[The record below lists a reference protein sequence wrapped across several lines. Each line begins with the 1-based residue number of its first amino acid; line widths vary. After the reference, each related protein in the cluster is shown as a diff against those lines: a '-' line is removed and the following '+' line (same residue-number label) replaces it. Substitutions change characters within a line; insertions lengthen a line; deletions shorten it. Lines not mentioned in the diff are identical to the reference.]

1 MHYVTRQGRRIA
13 VETVET
19 GVIPN
24 RRRQV
29 DPFVKV
35 PLQWAVAAA
44 KATRTRKA
52 LVWLLLLYEAW
63 KAKGVPFPLSNE
75 KLARYG
81 VSRET
86 KRRAL
91 AEIEASGLC
100 TVQRQHGRAPVVTLP
115 ARYTASVSETNCL

>member
-1 MHYVTRQGRRIA
+1 MRHVIRQGRRIA

-19 GVIPN
+19 GMAPQ
-24 RRRQV
+24 RRRQQV

-35 PLQWAVAAA
+35 PLQWAAAAA
-44 KATRTRKA
+44 KATRTPKA
-52 LVWLLLLYEAW
+52 LVWVLLLYEAW

-75 KLARYG
+75 KLARLG

-100 TVQRQHGRAPVVTLP
+100 AVERRAGRAPVVTLTMF
-115 ARYTASVSETNCL
+115 RLG